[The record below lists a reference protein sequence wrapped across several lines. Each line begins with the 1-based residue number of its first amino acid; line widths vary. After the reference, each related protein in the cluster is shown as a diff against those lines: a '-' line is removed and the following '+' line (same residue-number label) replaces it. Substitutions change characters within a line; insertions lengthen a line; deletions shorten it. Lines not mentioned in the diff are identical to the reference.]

1 MGLKFTFNHSADN
14 VFDAFTDP
22 DFLVDR
28 ALALGELSAEVEI
41 EETDTTSTIKMRREV
56 IRDLPKF
63 LAKLFDPKQVL
74 NVEERWTKSG
84 NDYKGQSEFTVEGQP
99 VLVKTKTT
107 LTSTPDGCEFSI
119 DYDAKAKI
127 PLVGGKVEKFIISN
141 CLEGTQKELEYTNE
155 KLNESIAV

>member
-1 MGLKFTFNHSADN
+1 MGLKFTFNHPTET
-14 VFDAFTDP
+14 VFELFTNP

-41 EETDTTSTIKMRREV
+41 EETDTTSSIKMRREV

-74 NVEERWTKSG
+74 HVEEHWTKSG
-84 NDYKGQSEFTVEGQP
+84 KSYKSQSEFTVEGQP
-99 VLVKTKTT
+99 VLVKTKSS
-107 LTSTPDGCEFSI
+107 LTPTSDGCEFAI
-119 DYDAKAKI
+119 EYNAKAKI

-141 CLEGTQKELEYTNE
+141 CLEGTQKELDYTKE
-155 KLNESIAV
+155 KLNESVEA